1 MCYCS
6 QNKLINTYEPRLLPI
21 ENGDRWLKF
30 KVEGSDLEGI
40 CMSTNSLIR
49 YSKEELVSFSD
60 WALVVMCKI
69 NENKLEIVNTLNLQ
83 TSKNLSWVEKEEY
96 DFIFAFKSDNKYDNS
111 FTNKDGKR
119 LARNVNIN
127 YSNAEIKDVVE
138 DFKFSLASGAY
149 NWLVK

>member
-1 MCYCS
+1 MCCCS

-49 YSKEELVSFSD
+49 YNKEELVSFSD

-69 NENKLEIVNTLNLQ
+69 NENKLEIINTINLQ
-83 TSKNLSWVEKEEY
+83 TSKNLAWAEKEDI
-96 DFIFAFKSDNKYDNS
+96 DFIFAFKSNNTYDNN
-111 FTNKDGKR
+111 FTRKDGECLPR
-119 LARNVNIN
+119 HINID
-127 YSNAEIKDVVE
+127 YSKLDVKYIIE

-149 NWLVK
+149 NWLVE